1 MAQKHLPGASR
12 PVSITEVAR
21 RAGVAVGTVSNVLN
35 HPERVAPAKREMVLK
50 VIRELGFVRND
61 AARQLRAG
69 HSRTI
74 GQIVLDGGN
83 PFFMDVARGAED
95 EAMKRGN
102 VVVVGN
108 SGHDPA
114 RESRYIDS
122 FEEQRVLGLLISPVD
137 SILDRLDALRKSGV
151 VPILVDRRE
160 DPDKYSSVSVDDVAG
175 GYLAVRHLID
185 QGRRRLTYV
194 SGPARIRQVA
204 DRLQGAQAAVAEFP
218 GVTLQVVE
226 RDALTVMQGRA
237 AGEYLIDNGRNQLPD
252 GIFCANDLLAL
263 GVLQALAMLR
273 TIRVPDDVALVGYDD
288 IDFASSAVVPLTSV
302 RQPTEL
308 LGRTAI
314 ELLAEELDSPGKH
327 RQVVFKP
334 ELVVRGSSVT
344 HMGAPTDGE
353 VVSSR

>member
-1 MAQKHLPGASR
+1 MAEQHTPGTTR

-35 HPERVAPAKREMVLK
+35 HPERVAPAKLDLVLK

-74 GQIVLDGGN
+74 GQIVLDAGN

-102 VVVVGN
+102 LVILGN

-114 RESRYIDS
+114 REARYIDS

-137 SILDRLDALRKSGV
+137 AILDRLDALRDRGV
-151 VPILVDRRE
+151 VPILVDRME
-160 DPDKYSSVSVDDVAG
+160 DPEKYSSVAVDDVAG

-194 SGPARIRQVA
+194 SGPAGIRQVGE
-204 DRLQGAQAAVAEFP
+204 RLKGARMAVAESP
-218 GVTLQVVE
+218 GVTLQVLE
-226 RDALTVMQGRA
+226 CKALTVMQGRTA
-237 AGEYLIDNGRNQLPD
+237 AEHLVQLGREQLPD

-263 GVLQALAMLR
+263 GVLQALTMLR
-273 TIRVPDDVALVGYDD
+273 SIRVPDDVALVGYDD
-288 IDFASSAVVPLTSV
+288 IDFAASAVVPLTSV

-314 ELLAEELDSPGKH
+314 ELLGEELDSPGSH
-327 RQVVFKP
+327 RQVMFSP
-334 ELVVRGSSVT
+334 ELIVRGSSVAQL
-344 HMGAPTDGE
+344 GAAPDGG
-353 VVSSR
+353 VLTPL